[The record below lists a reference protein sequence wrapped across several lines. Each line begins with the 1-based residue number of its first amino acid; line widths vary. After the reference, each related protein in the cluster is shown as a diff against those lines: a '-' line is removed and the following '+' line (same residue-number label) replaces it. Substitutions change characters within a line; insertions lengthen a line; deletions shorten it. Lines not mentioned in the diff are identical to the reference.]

1 MRGVQLL
8 NKYFNMGTL
17 EVICG
22 PMFSGKSEELI
33 RRLQRTLYAKQ
44 TTIIFT
50 PSIDTRYKA
59 NSISSHNG
67 RTLKAVPIQ
76 NSSDM
81 LKYIDEKTQV
91 VGIDEVQ
98 FLSGNTIE
106 IIMSIVN
113 QGKRVICAGLDK
125 TFKGEG
131 FGIVPELLALAD
143 DVTKLS
149 SICMVCGNEATY
161 TQRLIDNKPASYND
175 PIILIGASDSYEPRC
190 RKCYTIDKK

>member
-1 MRGVQLL
+1 
-8 NKYFNMGTL
+8 MGTL

>member
-1 MRGVQLL
+1 
-8 NKYFNMGTL
+8 MGTL
-17 EVICG
+17 EIICG

-44 TTIIFT
+44 NTIIFT
-50 PSIDTRYKA
+50 PSIDTRCEE
-59 NSISSHNG
+59 NTITSHNG
-67 RTLKAVPIQ
+67 RNLKAVSIQ
-76 NSSDM
+76 NSSEM
-81 LKYIDEKTQV
+81 LKYIDKQTQV

-98 FLSGNTIE
+98 FLGGDTVE

-125 TFKGEG
+125 NFKGEG
-131 FGIVPELLALAD
+131 FGVVPELLALAD
-143 DVTKLS
+143 NVTKLS

-161 TQRLIDNKPASYND
+161 TQRLIDDKPASYND

-190 RKCYTIDKK
+190 RKCYVIDKI